1 MPQTFD
7 CPKCGAPVTYNRSS
21 DFSTTKSTVRCDYC
35 HSQLI
40 APDELAGQPARVVR
54 IQLSSGGKFPK
65 WILLLLVIPLF
76 VLIVIGLAG
85 VGILAPLFYS
95 VSRPAREATTPARP
109 NVPAKEKTNSFATVL
124 LDLGSEGIGPGMFTD
139 ARSIAVDGA

>member
-7 CPKCGAPVTYNRSS
+7 CPKCGAPVTYSEP
-21 DFSTTKSTVRCDYC
+21 STTKSTVRCDYC

-40 APDELAGQPARVVR
+40 APNELAGQPARVVR

-65 WILLLLVIPLF
+65 WILLLLAIPLF
-76 VLIVIGLAG
+76 VLLVIGLAG

-95 VSRPAREATTPARP
+95 VSPPPREVATP
-109 NVPAKEKTNSFATVL
+109 
-124 LDLGSEGIGPGMFTD
+124 
-139 ARSIAVDGA
+139 